1 MRLGDWNLA
10 ALGSRVAFGLT
21 LLASF
26 AGGSSPVT
34 AQSWPGHSHDA
45 QHTGISGSAANVP
58 SAIRWST
65 PVDTDPTYSG
75 DVLYI
80 HYGSPMITRSN
91 TVVVPVKTS
100 TTGNF
105 LVAAFQSSKLTGKV
119 TYKNNA
125 LWYLSSDYTIPPGT
139 SWFPP
144 WGPTLKPADKA
155 VVFPAAGGTVM
166 VRTFPDDATGTATRE
181 AFFGINNYNS
191 NPSAF
196 NSAIQ
201 ICTPLTC
208 DSAGNLYFGYFS
220 SGAALPGYPN
230 GIPSGLA
237 KIAANGTGNFVTAAA
252 LSGKSTYNRIAFN
265 CAPAVSTDGT
275 LVYAAVTNGYDATG
289 YLCSATTSN
298 MQANPS
304 IQLID
309 PETGGAASVYGDGT
323 STPTVGPDGDV
334 YYGVLEQ
341 NVGHHNARGW
351 MLHFNSTLSTT
362 KTPGSFG
369 WDDTPSI
376 VPASLVPQYTG
387 TSSYLILTKYN
398 NYIGVGTGNGENKV
412 AILDPNDLTE
422 PDPVDGTTTVM
433 KEIITVLGPTTN
445 SNGGVY
451 EWCINSAA
459 VDPFNK
465 QAVLNSEDGHMYIWN
480 FPSSTL
486 STGLLLATPTPE
498 AYTCTLIGPDGAV
511 YAINNTVLNCCV
523 PATAPTLRP

>member
-1 MRLGDWNLA
+1 MRVGDSTWA
-10 ALGSRVAFGLT
+10 ALVRRAATGLIVVG
-21 LLASF
+21 LY
-26 AGGSSPVT
+26 AGGSSAVR

-45 QHTGISGSAANVP
+45 QHTGLSGSAANVP
-58 SAIRWST
+58 STIRWYT

-80 HYGSPMITRSN
+80 HYGSPMITRAN

-100 TTGNF
+100 TSGNF
-105 LVAAFQSSKLTGKV
+105 KVEAIKSSTASGKNP
-119 TYKNNA
+119 TP
-125 LWYLSSDYTIPPGT
+125 LWSLSSDYTIPPGT
-139 SWFPP
+139 NWFPP

-166 VRTFPDDATGTATRE
+166 VRTFPDDATGTATRM
-181 AFFGINNYNS
+181 AFFGISNYNANS
-191 NPSAF
+191 SAF

-208 DSAGNLYFGYFS
+208 DSAGNLYFGYYS
-220 SGAALPGYPN
+220 SGAAVPGYPS

-237 KIAANGTGNFVTAAA
+237 KIAANGTGSYVSATA
-252 LSGKSTYNRIAFN
+252 LSGKSNYNRIVFN

-275 LVYAAVTNGYDATG
+275 KAYVAVSNGYDASG
-289 YLCSATTSN
+289 YLCYANTSN
-298 MQANPS
+298 MTAGAS

-309 PETGGAASVYGDGT
+309 PQTGGPASVYGDGT
-323 STPTVGPDGDV
+323 STPAVGPDGDV

-341 NVGHHNARGW
+341 NLGTHNSRGW

-376 VPASLVPQYTG
+376 VPASIVPQYTG

-398 NYIGVGTGNGENKV
+398 NYIGSGTGNGENKV

-422 PDPVDGTTTVM
+422 PDPIDGTTTVM
-433 KEIITVLGPTTN
+433 KEIITVLGPTAN
-445 SNGGVY
+445 SHGGVY

-465 QAVLNSEDGHMYIWN
+465 QAVINSEDGHMYIWN
-480 FPSSTL
+480 FTTNSL
-486 STGLLLATPTPE
+486 STGLLLANPTPE

-511 YAINNTVLNCCV
+511 YAINNTILNCCV
-523 PATAPTLRP
+523 PGTAPTANR